1 MTFTRAIETLFN
13 HLSTWRTQDVRESG
27 IELSLRAYSPSDL
40 AGMDHNARW
49 KRLCNEG
56 SHDLQDLKFEKS
68 YLRLVAANENAS
80 SQQELLPELS
90 IVTKL
95 ELQNTRHFWPATACL
110 IASKLPRLVSIDFCL
125 WDSEKKDLPLR
136 LRARSGFIKG
146 IPSLPPSARQF
157 TLSYGYSPPSLE
169 TYSPPNII
177 PAGEDDAL
185 STSLRIFSQQLTSL
199 YLSSLVVASE
209 FFWPLDSD
217 LTPGNAP
224 HWPNLTSLRI
234 EYCAV
239 TPYGEWLFERDPD
252 DEIESDSDRS
262 WDVSEFMSEPQLR
275 AREDWATDHFRV
287 IPNARLMNDFY
298 LAAGHAAA
306 KMPRLKEMALV
317 AINPDREHTLAFTVA
332 DTLASLTIRSKPIFK
347 LEANVLDVWKEA
359 ARERTGAEL
368 AVHFLLPDMFE
379 EWLNK

>member
-1 MTFTRAIETLFN
+1 MVRTIFQS
-13 HLSTWRTQDVRESG
+13 LSHSRRISL
-27 IELSLRAYSPSDL
+27 LSLQI
-40 AGMDHNARW
+40 
-49 KRLCNEG
+49 K
-56 SHDLQDLKFEKS
+56 
-68 YLRLVAANENAS
+68 AN
-80 SQQELLPELS
+80 
-90 IVTKL
+90 KL
-95 ELQNTRHFWPATACL
+95 THL
-110 IASKLPRLVSIDFCL
+110 
-125 WDSEKKDLPLR
+125 
-136 LRARSGFIKG
+136 GFIKG
-146 IPSLPPSARQF
+146 IPSLPSSARQF

-169 TYSPPNII
+169 TYPPPNII
-177 PAGEDDAL
+177 PAGENDAL

-199 YLSSLVVASE
+199 YLSSLVISSE

-234 EYCAV
+234 EYCTV

-252 DEIESDSDRS
+252 EEIESDSDRS
-262 WDVSEFMSEPQLR
+262 RDLSEFMMSEPQLP

-332 DTLASLTIRSKPIFK
+332 DTLASLTIRSKPIFE

-359 ARERTGAEL
+359 ARERTGTEL
-368 AVHFLLPDMFE
+368 AVYFLLPYMFE